1 MILNSTQKIVDVV
14 LLEDVGTVQL
24 DVTAQYHDIAI
35 GAGGAITSFIPGS
48 SDVATT
54 GTVAATVVTAP
65 AVSVAR
71 QVKRIIVMNVDT
83 AEHTIKLRL
92 TNQLTGNSRV
102 FAQEI
107 VPPGG
112 SLQYTG

>member
-1 MILNSTQKIVDVV
+1 MILDSTQKIVDVV
-14 LLEDVGTVQL
+14 LLEGIVTAQC
-24 DVTAQYHDIAI
+24 DVTAQYNDVGSA
-35 GAGGAITSFIPGS
+35 TFLPGS
-48 SDVATT
+48 ADTT
-54 GTVAATVVTAP
+54 TNGTTAATVVTAP
-65 AVSVAR
+65 AVSTAR

-102 FAQEI
+102 FAQEV

>member
-1 MILNSTQKIVDVV
+1 MILDSTQKIVDVV
-14 LLEDVGTVQL
+14 LLEDIATAQC
-24 DVTAQYHDIAI
+24 DVTAQYNDI
-35 GAGGAITSFIPGS
+35 GGSAGFLPGS
-48 SDVATT
+48 ADTATS
-54 GTVAATVVTAP
+54 GTTAVTVVSAP
-65 AVSVAR
+65 AAGVAR
-71 QVKRIIVMNVDT
+71 QVKRIIVMNADT

-102 FAQEI
+102 FAQET

>member
-1 MILNSTQKIVDVV
+1 MILDNNQKIVDVV
-14 LLEDVGTVQL
+14 LLEDIDTVEC
-24 DVTAQYHDIAI
+24 DVTAQFNDIAV
-35 GAGGAITSFIPGS
+35 GAGGVITSFLPGS
-48 SDVATT
+48 TDSATT
-54 GTVAATVVTAP
+54 GTTAATVVPAP
-65 AVSVAR
+65 LVSTAR

-102 FAQEI
+102 FAQEV